1 MKLSSVRYLVGEG
14 IKNSWVNRL
23 MTIASVGV
31 LVACMVIIGLAILI
45 SENVSVAIGNL
56 EQQNVVIAYMKDYN
70 WALYGEKNETTESTA
85 STTSSTSSDAS
96 STEGTVSETE
106 SAVTSDT
113 SSAETEKADKNGIK
127 PSDYVI
133 HSDEEAKALC
143 DKIAAIPNVAE
154 VTFVSSAEG
163 LESVKASMLE
173 GQEEY
178 FTFLDE
184 EYGNPMSCAAKIQM
198 KDMALFNNT
207 LEEISKLDGIDVI
220 QSQGDLADK
229 ITAVKNGIGVAGIWI
244 IAILMII
251 SLVIVSNTIR
261 VTMYNR
267 KLEISIMKAVGAT
280 DAFVRI
286 PFVVEGVL
294 IGLISA
300 LISEGLL
307 YFCYRVATETIVT
320 TLGTSDIVKYEDM
333 AWLLL
338 AVFVGIGVFAGIL
351 GSFIMIR
358 KYLKH
363 EGSEFAAI

>member
-1 MKLSSVRYLVGEG
+1 MKLRKLRYLIIEG
-14 IKNSWVNRL
+14 IKSVWANRL
-23 MTIASVGV
+23 MSLASVGV
-31 LVACMVIIGLAILI
+31 LVACMLLIGIA
-45 SENVSVAIGNL
+45 VAIGINVDKTMG
-56 EQQNVVIAYMKDYN
+56 EIQKQNVVMAYFKDYS
-70 WALYGEKNETTESTA
+70 WAVNEGVIDPDAATEPAEGETQAPAVNNDSLYF
-85 STTSSTSSDAS
+85 
-96 STEGTVSETE
+96 
-106 SAVTSDT
+106 
-113 SSAETEKADKNGIK
+113 
-127 PSDYVI
+127 I
-133 HSDEEAKALC
+133 HDDEEGEALC
-143 DKIAAIPNVAE
+143 EQIKQLDNVADA
-154 VTFVSSAEG
+154 VYVSSEEG
-163 LESVKASMLE
+163 LGKMLE
-173 GQEEY
+173 TMPEAQREY
-178 FTFLDE
+178 FE
-184 EYGNPMSCAAKIQM
+184 EWLSDDNPLSGAAMITMEDLSKFDQTIAKIESIEAIHTTYHQR
-198 KDMALFNNT
+198 
-207 LEEISKLDGIDVI
+207 
-220 QSQGDLADK
+220 DLAEK
-229 ITAVKNGIGVAGIWI
+229 ITAIENALAVAGVWI
-244 IAILMII
+244 IGILLLI
-251 SLVIVSNTIR
+251 SMVIVSNTIR

-333 AWLLL
+333 ALLLL